1 MRTRA
6 GGFEVLRREGP
17 GVLPAIVRD
26 ADGALLRLTNTPP
39 GRMVGTI
46 GTQPVYASLV
56 EAWTEDTAPS
66 LRGSMVLTLD
76 ADAVDEVRVH
86 LGPEVGG
93 GLFDRTAS
101 EDATDVEATATAGR
115 IPRPG
120 ILRTAV
126 LARVAAWRPAVRPDP
141 MVVFP
146 SDDALARLARAA
158 REEPPDALP
167 MPASPMAWGPPA
179 TRAAHARVTQA
190 THARVR
196 PARNFGRTAVFAALG
211 ALLAYLT
218 WRLLPPR

>member
-1 MRTRA
+1 M
-6 GGFEVLRREGP
+6 LRREGP

-26 ADGALLRLTNTPP
+26 AEGGLLRLTDAPP
-39 GRMVGTI
+39 GRLVGTI
-46 GTQPVYASLV
+46 GAQPVYASLV

-66 LRGSMVLTLD
+66 LRGAMVLTLD
-76 ADAVDEVRVH
+76 ADAVDEVCVH

-101 EDATDVEATATAGR
+101 EDAADLEATATAGR

-126 LARVAAWRPAVRPDP
+126 LARVAAWRPPLRPAP
-141 MVVFP
+141 TRAPP
-146 SDDALARLARAA
+146 SDEALARLARAA

-179 TRAAHARVTQA
+179 ARDAQERVHEAPQPRARPTGNVT
-190 THARVR
+190 
-196 PARNFGRTAVFAALG
+196 RTAVFAALG

-218 WRLLPPR
+218 WRLFPTR

>member
-1 MRTRA
+1 M
-6 GGFEVLRREGP
+6 LRREGP

-56 EAWTEDTAPS
+56 ETWTEDTAPS

-101 EDATDVEATATAGR
+101 EDAADVEATATAGR
-115 IPRPG
+115 VPRPG

-126 LARVAAWRPAVRPDP
+126 LARVAAWRTPVRPDP
-141 MVVFP
+141 ARAVP

-158 REEPPDALP
+158 REEPPDAIP
-167 MPASPMAWGPPA
+167 MPASPMAWGPPT
-179 TRAAHARVTQA
+179 TRAAHERMTETALP
-190 THARVR
+190 R
-196 PARNFGRTAVFAALG
+196 PRPDRNVARTAGFAALG

-218 WRLLPPR
+218 WRLFPTR